1 MQISVILNYS
11 ELIRGPTV
19 TGIAWLAL
27 EVNNVTRLIVAY
39 IVPYLDFPLILAYT
53 LLFYSLRIPP
63 LARRLLGLGLISRL
77 PFYPSLGDLLRPA
90 YNGFRLYR
98 LSYPQ
103 PSHNDL
109 P

>member
-27 EVNNVTRLIVAY
+27 EVNNVTRLIANPSLSIY
-39 IVPYLDFPLILAYT
+39 ALILFLTNPASST
-53 LLFYSLRIPP
+53 ATP
-63 LARRLLGLGLISRL
+63 RLS
-77 PFYPSLGDLLRPA
+77 SGDLLRPA